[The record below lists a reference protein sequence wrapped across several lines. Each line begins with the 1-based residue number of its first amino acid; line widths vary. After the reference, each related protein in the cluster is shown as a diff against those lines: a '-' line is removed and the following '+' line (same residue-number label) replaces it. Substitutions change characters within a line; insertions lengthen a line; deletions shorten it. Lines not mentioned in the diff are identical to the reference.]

1 VIISK
6 AELNWSF
13 TYRFNSM
20 ASDSK
25 GDKVPDV
32 NIMERTPNLRN
43 SSIASPGLKHHQLRV
58 LEALPAN
65 T

>member
-1 VIISK
+1 
-6 AELNWSF
+6 
-13 TYRFNSM
+13 M
-20 ASDSK
+20 ASESK
-25 GDKVPDV
+25 GDKVPEV
-32 NIMERTPNLRN
+32 KIMERTPNFRN

>member
-1 VIISK
+1 
-6 AELNWSF
+6 
-13 TYRFNSM
+13 M

-32 NIMERTPNLRN
+32 NIMESTPNLRN
-43 SSIASPGLKHHQLRV
+43 SSIARPGLKYHQLRV